1 MTNVTMDL
9 VDAIGEAF
17 NANNID
23 DVMKF
28 FSQDDQTDNELCVA
42 EVRLFGT

>member
-1 MTNVTMDL
+1 MTNVTMHL

-23 DVMKF
+23 AVMKF
-28 FSQDDQTDNELCVA
+28 F
-42 EVRLFGT
+42 F

>member
-17 NANNID
+17 NANNIGA
-23 DVMKF
+23 VMKF
-28 FSQDDQTDNELCVA
+28 FLKMRSLTMLSGRMCMV
-42 EVRLFGT
+42 

>member
-23 DVMKF
+23 AVMKF
-28 FSQDDQTDNELCVA
+28 FFLRCGLRPCCRA
-42 EVRLFGT
+42 GGAWCEV

>member
-1 MTNVTMDL
+1 MTNVTRNL

-23 DVMKF
+23 AVMKF
-28 FSQDDQTDNELCVA
+28 FFK
-42 EVRLFGT
+42 VRSLTMLSGRMCMV